1 MNLPLMTHRPRLGQS
16 MVRANMVG
24 AGAAL
29 SIAGFLLI
37 VFQFIALHAALVRDV
52 HVQARIIGAN
62 SVAALL
68 FNDRRAADETLGAL
82 GSSPSLRAAGV
93 FTALRKPLAL
103 YQHGDAAS
111 VQAPDAAML
120 READVST
127 LTTLEVVEPVE
138 SERRVIGYVV
148 IRSSLSELYM
158 QLLGYAVLTVSVGIG
173 AMGVAYLVIARMR
186 RAVLQAEAH
195 LDYLAHIDSVTE
207 LPNRHAFN
215 ERLQTSLK
223 RAGQT
228 GAVGLLLLDLDNFKV
243 VNDTLGHNNG
253 DRLLRQVAR
262 RLNDVIEQANLRAVL
277 CRIGGDEFAVIA
289 ELSGRAVI
297 ADAEAATLADG
308 LAKRILAALA
318 APFALDLHQI
328 YVTASV
334 GVSLY
339 PHDARDVQVLTR
351 NADTAMYYAKNR
363 GKNAAASFTSEMDQ
377 QARRRLRVEAD
388 LRRALDRDE
397 LLLTFQPQV
406 LLQALE
412 VEKKAAD
419 GEPLPLPAMHVH
431 GVEALVRWRHPEI
444 GVIGPGEFI
453 AVAEETGLIVP
464 LGLWVLRTACQQ
476 AARWMREDDLTLRV
490 SVNLSGRQARDPGL
504 VKSVLDV
511 LHETGLPP
519 HLLELEI
526 TESVLM
532 EDIEANIA
540 LLESLHA
547 AGISLSIDDF
557 GTGYSSLAYLQRF
570 PIQKLKIDRSFVQRM
585 PGDGEAIAGAVIAM
599 AHNLNMEV
607 VAEGVEDPEQL
618 ALLRKA
624 GCDLGQGYLF
634 SRPLQAEPL
643 IAWLKRLE
651 RGGDAVSNGEPDDE
665 AASSDSL
672 PSSLA
677 G

>member
-1 MNLPLMTHRPRLGQS
+1 MNLALMTQRPRLGHTV
-16 MVRANMVG
+16 VRANMAG

-29 SIAGFLLI
+29 TIAGVLLI
-37 VFQFIALHAALVRDV
+37 VFQFIALRAALVRDV

-68 FNDRRAADETLGAL
+68 FNDRHAAEETLGAL
-82 GSSPSLRAAGV
+82 GASPPLRAAGI

-103 YQHGDAAS
+103 YQHGEAAP
-111 VQAPDAAML
+111 VRAPDAAML
-120 READVST
+120 REENVST

-148 IRSSLSELYM
+148 IRSSLADLYM
-158 QLLGYAVLTVSVGIG
+158 QLLGFAVLTVSVGIG
-173 AMGVAYLVIARMR
+173 AMGVAYLVCARMR
-186 RAVLQAEAH
+186 HAVLQAEAH

-215 ERLQTSLK
+215 ERLQVSLK
-223 RAGQT
+223 RAGQA

-262 RLNDVIEQANLRAVL
+262 RLNEVIEQANLRAVL
-277 CRIGGDEFAVIA
+277 CRIGGDEFAIIA
-289 ELSGRAVI
+289 ELSGRASI
-297 ADAEAATLADG
+297 TPSDAAELADG

-328 YVTASV
+328 YATASV

-339 PHDARDVQVLTR
+339 PHDARDVQALTR

-388 LRRALDRDE
+388 LRRALDREE
-397 LLLTFQPQV
+397 LLLAYQPQV
-406 LLQALE
+406 HLQGLDT
-412 VEKKAAD
+412 D
-419 GEPLPLPAMHVH
+419 GAVVPTSHVH

-464 LGLWVLRTACQQ
+464 LGLWVLRTACKQ
-476 AARWMREDDLTLRV
+476 AARWMREDGVALRV
-490 SVNLSGRQARDPGL
+490 SVNLSGRQARDPAL
-504 VKSVLDV
+504 VQNVLNV
-511 LHETGLPP
+511 LAETGLPP
-519 HLLELEI
+519 HMLELEI

-540 LLESLHA
+540 LLEALHL

-599 AHNLNMEV
+599 AHSLKMEV
-607 VAEGVEDPEQL
+607 VAEGVEDAEQL

-634 SRPLQAEPL
+634 SRPLQAQPL
-643 IAWLKRLE
+643 MAWLQRLDGSEAGTPSDAPE
-651 RGGDAVSNGEPDDE
+651 REAEPVG
-665 AASSDSL
+665 SL

>member
-1 MNLPLMTHRPRLGQS
+1 MSQPLTTPRPRLGHS
-16 MVRANMVG
+16 VVRANMAG

-29 SIAGFLLI
+29 AIAGFLLI

-68 FNDRRAADETLGAL
+68 FNDRRAAEDTLGAL
-82 GSSPSLRAAGV
+82 DVSPSLRAAGV
-93 FTALRKPLAL
+93 FSALRKPLAL
-103 YQHGDAAS
+103 YQHGDAAP
-111 VQAPDAAML
+111 VRAPDAAML
-120 READVST
+120 RESNVST

-148 IRSSLSELYM
+148 IRSSLTELYM

-173 AMGVAYLVIARMR
+173 AMGLAYLVIARMR

-215 ERLQTSLK
+215 ERLQASLK
-223 RAGQT
+223 RAGQVGQVGHV

-277 CRIGGDEFAVIA
+277 CRIGGDEFAIIA
-289 ELSGRAVI
+289 ELSGRASI
-297 ADAEAATLADG
+297 ADAEAAALADG
-308 LAKRILAALA
+308 LAKRILASLA

-351 NADTAMYYAKNR
+351 NADTAMYHAKNH

-377 QARRRLRVEAD
+377 QARRRLRVESD

-397 LLLTFQPQV
+397 LLLAYQPQV
-406 LLQALE
+406 RLRNVDARDATITASN
-412 VEKKAAD
+412 VY
-419 GEPLPLPAMHVH
+419 GM
-431 GVEALVRWRHPEI
+431 EALVRWRHPEI
-444 GVIGPGEFI
+444 GLIGPGEFI

-476 AARWMREDDLTLRV
+476 AVRWMREDGVTLRIA
-490 SVNLSGRQARDPGL
+490 VNLSPRQTRDPAL
-504 VKSVLDV
+504 VDNVMDV
-511 LHETGLPP
+511 LRETGMPP

-570 PIQKLKIDRSFVQRM
+570 PIQKLKIDRSFIQRM
-585 PGDGEAIAGAVIAM
+585 PGDGEAIASAVIAM
-599 AHNLNMEV
+599 AHSLRMQV

-618 ALLRKA
+618 TLLRDA

-643 IAWLKRLE
+643 MAWLKRLGSDTE
-651 RGGDAVSNGEPDDE
+651 GELVDALAEEVVPTE
-665 AASSDSL
+665 SL
-672 PSSLA
+672 PSSTR
-677 G
+677 

>member
-1 MNLPLMTHRPRLGQS
+1 MNLALMTQRPRLGHTV
-16 MVRANMVG
+16 VRANMVG

-29 SIAGFLLI
+29 TIAGFLLI

-68 FNDRRAADETLGAL
+68 FNDRHAAEETLGAL
-82 GSSPSLRAAGV
+82 GASPPLRAAGV

-103 YQHGDAAS
+103 YQHGEAAP
-111 VQAPDAAML
+111 VRAPDAAML
-120 READVST
+120 REEDVST

-148 IRSSLSELYM
+148 IRSSLFDLYM

-173 AMGVAYLVIARMR
+173 AMGVAYLVCARMR

-215 ERLQTSLK
+215 ERLQVSLK
-223 RAGQT
+223 RAGQA

-262 RLNDVIEQANLRAVL
+262 RLNEVIEQANLRAVL
-277 CRIGGDEFAVIA
+277 CRIGGDEFAIIA
-289 ELSGRAVI
+289 ELSGRASI
-297 ADAEAATLADG
+297 TPSDAAELADG

-339 PHDARDVQVLTR
+339 PHDARDVQALTR

-388 LRRALDRDE
+388 LRRALDREE
-397 LLLTFQPQV
+397 LLLAYQPQV
-406 LLQALE
+406 RLQGLDTDSAT
-412 VEKKAAD
+412 
-419 GEPLPLPAMHVH
+419 LPTAHVH

-464 LGLWVLRTACQQ
+464 LGQWVLRTACQQ
-476 AARWMREDDLTLRV
+476 AARWMREDGVTLRV
-490 SVNLSGRQARDPGL
+490 SVNLSARQARDPAL
-504 VKSVLDV
+504 VQNVLSVLA
-511 LHETGLPP
+511 ETGLPP
-519 HLLELEI
+519 HMLELEI

-540 LLESLHA
+540 LLEALHV

-599 AHNLNMEV
+599 AHSLKMEV

-634 SRPLQAEPL
+634 SRPLQAENL
-643 IAWLKRLE
+643 RAWLKRQDGVE
-651 RGGDAVSNGEPDDE
+651 NAVSNTASDDG
-665 AASSDSL
+665 AAPTAAL
-672 PSSLA
+672 PTSFV

>member
-1 MNLPLMTHRPRLGQS
+1 
-16 MVRANMVG
+16 
-24 AGAAL
+24 
-29 SIAGFLLI
+29 
-37 VFQFIALHAALVRDV
+37 
-52 HVQARIIGAN
+52 
-62 SVAALL
+62 
-68 FNDRRAADETLGAL
+68 
-82 GSSPSLRAAGV
+82 
-93 FTALRKPLAL
+93 
-103 YQHGDAAS
+103 
-111 VQAPDAAML
+111 
-120 READVST
+120 VST
-127 LTTLEVVEPVE
+127 LTTLQVVEPVE

-148 IRSSLSELYM
+148 IRSSLAELYM

-173 AMGVAYLVIARMR
+173 AMGLAYLVIARMR

-215 ERLQTSLK
+215 ERLHVSLK
-223 RAGQT
+223 RAGQV

-289 ELSGRAVI
+289 ELSGRAQI
-297 ADAEAATLADG
+297 TQADAAALADG
-308 LAKRILAALA
+308 LAKRVLAALA

-351 NADTAMYYAKNR
+351 NADTAMYHAKNH

-397 LLLTFQPQV
+397 LLLAYQPQ
-406 LLQALE
+406 LRLRTDGAHD
-412 VEKKAAD
+412 AAIT
-419 GEPLPLPAMHVH
+419 ASNVH

-464 LGLWVLRTACQQ
+464 LGMWVLRTACAQV
-476 AARWMREDDLTLRV
+476 ARWMREDGVTLRV
-490 SVNLSGRQARDPGL
+490 SVNLSARQTRDPGL
-504 VKSVLDV
+504 VQSVMDV
-511 LHETGLPP
+511 LRDTGLPP

-532 EDIEANIA
+532 EDIETNIT

-570 PIQKLKIDRSFVQRM
+570 PIQKLKIDRSFIQRM
-585 PGDGEAIAGAVIAM
+585 PGDGEAIASAVIAM
-599 AHNLNMEV
+599 AHSLNMQV

-618 ALLRKA
+618 ALLRRA

-634 SRPLQAEPL
+634 SRPL
-643 IAWLKRLE
+643 
-651 RGGDAVSNGEPDDE
+651 E
-665 AASSDSL
+665 AASLMAWVRRLGNEAQDGTRAEPEDGGVPLGPL

>member
-1 MNLPLMTHRPRLGQS
+1 MNLALMTQRPRLGHTV
-16 MVRANMVG
+16 VRANMAG

-29 SIAGFLLI
+29 TIAGFLLI

-68 FNDRRAADETLGAL
+68 FNDRRAAEETLGAL
-82 GSSPSLRAAGV
+82 GASPTLRAAGI

-103 YQHGDAAS
+103 YQHGEAAP
-111 VQAPDAAML
+111 VRAPDAAML
-120 READVST
+120 REEDIST
-127 LTTLEVVEPVE
+127 LTTLEVVESVE

-148 IRSSLSELYM
+148 IRSSLVDLYM

-215 ERLQTSLK
+215 ERLQVSLK
-223 RAGQT
+223 RAGQS

-262 RLNDVIEQANLRAVL
+262 RLNEVIEQANLRAVL
-277 CRIGGDEFAVIA
+277 CRIGGDEFAIIA
-289 ELSGRAVI
+289 ELSGRASI
-297 ADAEAATLADG
+297 TPSDAAELADG

-339 PHDARDVQVLTR
+339 PHDARDVQALTR

-388 LRRALDRDE
+388 LRRALDREE
-397 LLLTFQPQV
+397 LLLAYQPQV
-406 LLQALE
+406 RLQGLDTDG
-412 VEKKAAD
+412 AAV
-419 GEPLPLPAMHVH
+419 PTSHVH

-444 GVIGPGEFI
+444 GLIGPGEFI

-464 LGLWVLRTACQQ
+464 LGLWVLRTACEQ
-476 AARWMREDDLTLRV
+476 AVRWMREDGATLRV
-490 SVNLSGRQARDPGL
+490 SVNLSARQARDPAL
-504 VKSVLDV
+504 VQNVLNV
-511 LHETGLPP
+511 LAETGLPP
-519 HLLELEI
+519 HMLELEI

-540 LLESLHA
+540 LLEALHM

-599 AHNLNMEV
+599 AHSLKMEV

-618 ALLRKA
+618 ALLRRA

-634 SRPLQAEPL
+634 SRPLEAAPL
-643 IAWLKRLE
+643 TQWLRRLD
-651 RGGDAVSNGEPDDE
+651 GIDE
-665 AASSDSL
+665 AASDIAPEGDAVPSDQQ
-672 PSSLA
+672 PSSFV

>member
-1 MNLPLMTHRPRLGQS
+1 MNLPLMTTRPRLGHTV
-16 MVRANMVG
+16 VRANMAG

-29 SIAGFLLI
+29 TIAGVLLI
-37 VFQFIALHAALVRDV
+37 LFQFIALHASLVRDV

-68 FNDRRAADETLGAL
+68 FNDRHAAEETLAAL
-82 GSSPSLRAAGV
+82 EASPSLRAAGV

-103 YQHGDAAS
+103 YQHGNAAP
-111 VQAPDAAML
+111 VDAPDAAML
-120 READVST
+120 READIST
-127 LTTLEVVEPVE
+127 LTTLDVVEPVE

-148 IRSSLSELYM
+148 IRSSLTELYM
-158 QLLGYAVLTVSVGIG
+158 QLFGYAVLTVSVGIG
-173 AMGVAYLVIARMR
+173 AMGLAYLVIARMR

-215 ERLQTSLK
+215 ERLQVSLK
-223 RAGQT
+223 RAGQS

-277 CRIGGDEFAVIA
+277 CRIGGDEFALIA

-297 ADAEAATLADG
+297 AETEAAALADG

-339 PHDARDVQVLTR
+339 PHDARDVQALTR
-351 NADTAMYYAKNR
+351 NADTAMYYAKNN

-397 LLLTFQPQV
+397 LLLNYQPQV
-406 LLQALE
+406 RLQALE
-412 VEKKAAD
+412 AD
-419 GEPLPLPAMHVH
+419 GATLNPSHVH

-453 AVAEETGLIVP
+453 GVAEETGLIVP

-476 AARWMREDDLTLRV
+476 AVRWMREDHVTLRV
-490 SVNLSGRQARDPGL
+490 SVNLSARQARDPAL
-504 VKSVLDV
+504 VQNVLDV
-511 LHETGLPP
+511 LRATGLPA
-519 HLLELEI
+519 HQLELEI

-599 AHNLNMEV
+599 AHSLNMQV
-607 VAEGVEDPEQL
+607 VAEGVEDREQL
-618 ALLRKA
+618 ALLRRA

-643 IAWLKRLE
+643 MAWLRGLE
-651 RGGDAVSNGEPDDE
+651 GGDE
-665 AASSDSL
+665 AAPAGAPGDEAA
-672 PSSLA
+672 PSLA

>member
-1 MNLPLMTHRPRLGQS
+1 MNLALMTQRPRLGHTV
-16 MVRANMVG
+16 VRANMAG

-29 SIAGFLLI
+29 TIAGFLLI

-52 HVQARIIGAN
+52 HVQGRIIGAN

-68 FNDRRAADETLGAL
+68 FNDRRAAEETLGAL
-82 GSSPSLRAAGV
+82 SASPSLRAAGI

-103 YQHGDAAS
+103 YQHGDAAP
-111 VQAPDAAML
+111 VRAPDAAML
-120 READVST
+120 REEDIST

-148 IRSSLSELYM
+148 IRSSLIELYM

-215 ERLQTSLK
+215 ERLQVSLK
-223 RAGQT
+223 RAGQS

-262 RLNDVIEQANLRAVL
+262 RLNEIIEQANLRAVL
-277 CRIGGDEFAVIA
+277 CRIGGDEFAIIA
-289 ELSGRAVI
+289 ELSGRASI
-297 ADAEAATLADG
+297 TPTDAAELADG

-339 PHDARDVQVLTR
+339 PHDARDVQALTR

-397 LLLTFQPQV
+397 LLLAYQPQV
-406 LLQALE
+406 RLQGLNT
-412 VEKKAAD
+412 D
-419 GEPLPLPAMHVH
+419 GTAVPSSHVY

-444 GVIGPGEFI
+444 GLIGPGEFI

-476 AARWMREDDLTLRV
+476 AARWMREDGVTLRV
-490 SVNLSGRQARDPGL
+490 SVNLSARQARDPAL
-504 VKSVLDV
+504 VQNVLNV
-511 LHETGLPP
+511 LAETGLPP
-519 HLLELEI
+519 HMLELEI

-540 LLESLHA
+540 LLEALHM

-599 AHNLNMEV
+599 AHSLKMEV

-634 SRPLQAEPL
+634 SRPQQAEPL
-643 IAWLKRLE
+643 MAWLRRLDGVE
-651 RGGDAVSNGEPDDE
+651 DTVLNDE
-665 AASSDSL
+665 TAPSGTQ
-672 PSSLA
+672 PSSFVE
-677 G
+677 

>member
-1 MNLPLMTHRPRLGQS
+1 MNLPLSHRPRLGHTV
-16 MVRANMVG
+16 VRANMAG

-29 SIAGFLLI
+29 TIAGILLI
-37 VFQFIALHAALVRDV
+37 LFQFIALHASLVRDV

-68 FNDRRAADETLGAL
+68 FNDRHAAEETLAAL
-82 GSSPSLRAAGV
+82 EASPSLRAAGI
-93 FTALRKPLAL
+93 FSALRKPLAL
-103 YQHGDAAS
+103 YQHGDADP

-120 READVST
+120 RDAHEST
-127 LTTLEVVEPVE
+127 LTTLDVVEPVE

-148 IRSSLSELYM
+148 IRSSLRELYM

-173 AMGVAYLVIARMR
+173 AMGLAYLVIARMR

-215 ERLQTSLK
+215 ERLQVSLR
-223 RAGQT
+223 RAGQA

-289 ELSGRAVI
+289 ELSGRAQI
-297 ADAEAATLADG
+297 AQSEASTIADG

-339 PHDARDVQVLTR
+339 PHDARDVQTLTR
-351 NADTAMYYAKNR
+351 NADTAMYYAKNH
-363 GKNAAASFTSEMDQ
+363 GKNAASSFTSEMDQ

-388 LRRALDRDE
+388 LRRALDREE
-397 LLLTFQPQV
+397 LLLTYQPQV
-406 LLQALE
+406 RLQALAE
-412 VEKKAAD
+412 GSTSLGAS
-419 GEPLPLPAMHVH
+419 HVH
-431 GVEALVRWRHPEI
+431 GVEALVRWRHPEVGI
-444 GVIGPGEFI
+444 IGPGEFI

-464 LGLWVLRTACQQ
+464 LGLWVLRTACLQ
-476 AARWMREDDLTLRV
+476 AARWMREEEATLRV
-490 SVNLSGRQARDPGL
+490 SVNLSARQARDPAL
-504 VKSVLDV
+504 VKNVLDI
-511 LHETGLPP
+511 LQETGLPP

-540 LLESLHA
+540 LLEALHA

-585 PGDGEAIAGAVIAM
+585 PGDGEAIASAVIAM
-599 AHNLNMEV
+599 AHSLNMEV

-618 ALLRKA
+618 MLLRGA

-634 SRPLQAEPL
+634 SRPLQADPL
-643 IAWLKRLE
+643 MAWIKRLDS
-651 RGGDAVSNGEPDDE
+651 GADAPTELLDDE
-665 AASSDSL
+665 IVPANAL

>member
-1 MNLPLMTHRPRLGQS
+1 MSLYVTTPRPRLGHS
-16 MVRANMVG
+16 VVRANMAG

-29 SIAGFLLI
+29 TIAGFLLI

-52 HVQARIIGAN
+52 HVQARIVGAN

-68 FNDRRAADETLGAL
+68 FNDRRAAEETLGAL
-82 GSSPSLRAAGV
+82 EASPSLRAAGI
-93 FTALRKPLAL
+93 FSALRKPLAL
-103 YQHGDAAS
+103 YQHGDAAP
-111 VQAPDAAML
+111 VRAPDAAML
-120 READVST
+120 RESAVST

-148 IRSSLSELYM
+148 VRSSLSELYM

-173 AMGVAYLVIARMR
+173 AMGLAYLVIARMR

-215 ERLQTSLK
+215 ERLQVSLK

-289 ELSGRAVI
+289 ELSGRAQI
-297 ADAEAATLADG
+297 AETEAATLADG
-308 LAKRILAALA
+308 LAKRILAALG
-318 APFALDLHQI
+318 APFSLDLHQI

-351 NADTAMYYAKNR
+351 NADTAMYHAKNH

-388 LRRALDRDE
+388 LRRALDREE
-397 LLLTFQPQV
+397 LLLAYQPQV
-406 LLQALE
+406 RLSTDDAHDA
-412 VEKKAAD
+412 VISRAN
-419 GEPLPLPAMHVH
+419 VY

-444 GVIGPGEFI
+444 GLIGPGEFI

-476 AARWMREDDLTLRV
+476 AVRWMREDGVTLRV
-490 SVNLSGRQARDPGL
+490 AVNLSARQTRDPAL
-504 VKSVLDV
+504 VENVMDV
-511 LHETGLPP
+511 LRETGMPP
-519 HLLELEI
+519 HQLELEI

-599 AHNLNMEV
+599 AHSLRMQV

-618 ALLRKA
+618 ALLRDA

-634 SRPLQAEPL
+634 SRPQQADAL
-643 IAWLKRLE
+643 MAWLNRL
-651 RGGDAVSNGEPDDE
+651 DN
-665 AASSDSL
+665 AADSGTAAYAEEEVVPSASL

>member
-1 MNLPLMTHRPRLGQS
+1 MTPPPLTHRPRLGQS
-16 MVRANMVG
+16 VVRANMAG

-29 SIAGFLLI
+29 TIAGFLLI

-68 FNDRRAADETLGAL
+68 FNDRRAAEETLAAL
-82 GSSPSLRAAGV
+82 EASPSLRAAGV

-103 YQHGDAAS
+103 YQHGDTAP
-111 VQAPDAAML
+111 VQAPDASML
-120 READVST
+120 REEHIST
-127 LTTLEVVEPVE
+127 LTTLEAVEPVE

-148 IRSSLSELYM
+148 VRSSLRELYM

-173 AMGVAYLVIARMR
+173 AMGLAYLVIARMR

-215 ERLQTSLK
+215 ERLQMSLK
-223 RAGQT
+223 RAGHA

-277 CRIGGDEFAVIA
+277 CRIGGDEFAVIT
-289 ELSGRAVI
+289 ELSGRAQI
-297 ADAEAATLADG
+297 AEDEAAGLADG

-339 PHDARDVQVLTR
+339 PHDARDVQALTR
-351 NADTAMYYAKNR
+351 NADTAMYHAKNN
-363 GKNAAASFTSEMDQ
+363 GKNASASFTSEMDQ

-397 LLLTFQPQV
+397 LLLTYQPQV
-406 LLQALE
+406 RLQALE
-412 VEKKAAD
+412 AD
-419 GEPLPLPAMHVH
+419 GATLLASHVH

-444 GVIGPGEFI
+444 GLIGPGEFI

-476 AARWMREDDLTLRV
+476 AARWMREADIPLRV

-504 VKSVLDV
+504 VRSVLDV
-511 LHETGLPP
+511 LDETGLPP

-532 EDIEANIA
+532 EDLEANIA

-585 PGDGEAIAGAVIAM
+585 PGDGEAIAGAIIAM
-599 AHNLNMEV
+599 AHSLNMEV

-618 ALLRKA
+618 ALLSKA

-634 SRPLQAEPL
+634 ARPLQAEPL
-643 IAWLKRLE
+643 MAWVRRL
-651 RGGDAVSNGEPDDE
+651 GVVDSDAAADAGDN
-665 AASSDSL
+665 AA
-672 PSSLA
+672 SLA

>member
-1 MNLPLMTHRPRLGQS
+1 MNSTFKPWRPRLGQS
-16 MVRANMVG
+16 VVRANMAG

-29 SIAGFLLI
+29 TIAGVLLI
-37 VFQFIALHAALVRDV
+37 AFQFVALHAALVRDV

-68 FNDRRAADETLGAL
+68 FNDRKAAEDTLDAL
-82 GSSPSLRAAGV
+82 QAAPALRAAGV
-93 FTALRKPLAL
+93 FTALRKPLAQ
-103 YQHGDAAS
+103 YQRGDAAP

-120 READVST
+120 RDQDVST
-127 LTTLEVVEPVE
+127 ATTLEVAEPIV

-148 IRSSLSELYM
+148 IRSSLTELYM

-173 AMGVAYLVIARMR
+173 AMGVAYLVIRRMR
-186 RAVLQAEAH
+186 HAVLQAEAH
-195 LDYLAHIDSVTE
+195 LDYLAHTDSVTE

-215 ERLQTSLK
+215 ERLQDALK

-228 GAVGLLLLDLDNFKV
+228 GVVGLLLLDLDNFKV

-262 RLNDVIEQANLRAVL
+262 RLNEVIEQANTRAVL

-289 ELSGRAVI
+289 ELSRRAAI
-297 ADAEAATLADG
+297 ATPEAVELADM
-308 LAKRILAALA
+308 LANRILAALT

-339 PHDARDVQVLTR
+339 PSDAADVQSLTR

-363 GKNAAASFTSEMDQ
+363 GKNAAACFTAEMDQ
-377 QARRRLRVEAD
+377 QARRRLRVESD

-397 LLLTFQPQV
+397 LLLAYQPQIR
-406 LLQALE
+406 LTALDR
-412 VEKKAAD
+412 D
-419 GEPLPLPAMHVH
+419 GANILPAHVH

-444 GVIGPGEFI
+444 GLIGPGEFI

-464 LGLWVLRTACQQ
+464 LGLWVLRTACRQ
-476 AARWMREDDLTLRV
+476 AAQWMREGRAALRV
-490 SVNLSGRQARDPGL
+490 AVNLSPRQTRDPAL
-504 VKSVLDV
+504 VKNVLGV
-511 LHETGLPP
+511 LEETGLPP

-532 EDIEANIA
+532 EDIDANIR
-540 LLESLHA
+540 LLEALHA
-547 AGISLSIDDF
+547 AGINLSIDDF

-570 PIQKLKIDRSFVQRM
+570 PIHKLKIDRSYVQRM

-599 AHNLNMEV
+599 AHSLRMQV
-607 VAEGVEDPEQL
+607 VAEGVEDAEQL
-618 ALLRKA
+618 ELLRAA

-634 SRPLQAEPL
+634 SRPLQADQL
-643 IAWLKRLE
+643 ASWLRRQE
-651 RGGDAVSNGEPDDE
+651 SSGADAASTGE
-665 AASSDSL
+665 AASV
-672 PSSLA
+672 
-677 G
+677 

>member
-1 MNLPLMTHRPRLGQS
+1 MNLTLMTQRPRLGHTV
-16 MVRANMVG
+16 VRANMAG

-29 SIAGFLLI
+29 TIAGFLLI

-52 HVQARIIGAN
+52 HVQGRIIGAN

-68 FNDRRAADETLGAL
+68 FNDRRAAEETLGAL
-82 GSSPSLRAAGV
+82 SAAPSLRAAGI

-103 YQHGDAAS
+103 YQHGDAAP
-111 VQAPDAAML
+111 VRAPDAAML
-120 READVST
+120 REEDIST
-127 LTTLEVVEPVE
+127 LTTLDVVEPVE

-148 IRSSLSELYM
+148 IRSSLIELYM

-215 ERLQTSLK
+215 ERLQVSLK
-223 RAGQT
+223 RAGQS

-262 RLNDVIEQANLRAVL
+262 RLNEIIEQANLRAVL
-277 CRIGGDEFAVIA
+277 CRIGGDEFAIIA
-289 ELSGRAVI
+289 ELSGRASI
-297 ADAEAATLADG
+297 TPTDAAELADG

-339 PHDARDVQVLTR
+339 PHDARDVQALTR

-388 LRRALDRDE
+388 LRRALDREE
-397 LLLTFQPQV
+397 LLLAYQPQV
-406 LLQALE
+406 RLQGLDT
-412 VEKKAAD
+412 D
-419 GEPLPLPAMHVH
+419 GATVPSSHVY

-444 GVIGPGEFI
+444 GLIGPGEFI

-476 AARWMREDDLTLRV
+476 AARWMREDGVTLRV
-490 SVNLSGRQARDPGL
+490 SVNLSARQARDPAL
-504 VKSVLDV
+504 VQNVLNV
-511 LHETGLPP
+511 LAETGLPP
-519 HLLELEI
+519 HMLELEI

-540 LLESLHA
+540 LLEALHM

-599 AHNLNMEV
+599 AHSLKMEV

-618 ALLRKA
+618 ALLRRA

-634 SRPLQAEPL
+634 SRPQQAEPL
-643 IAWLKRLE
+643 MAWLRRLDGVE
-651 RGGDAVSNGEPDDE
+651 DTVSNDE
-665 AASSDSL
+665 TAPSGTQ
-672 PSSLA
+672 PSSFVE
-677 G
+677 

>member
-1 MNLPLMTHRPRLGQS
+1 MNSTFKPWRPRLGQS
-16 MVRANMVG
+16 VVRANMAG

-29 SIAGFLLI
+29 TIAGVLLI
-37 VFQFIALHAALVRDV
+37 AFQFVALHAALVRDV

-68 FNDRRAADETLGAL
+68 FNDRKAAEDTLDAL
-82 GSSPSLRAAGV
+82 QAAPALRAAGV
-93 FTALRKPLAL
+93 FTALRKPLAQ
-103 YQHGDAAS
+103 YQRGDAAP

-120 READVST
+120 RDQDVST
-127 LTTLEVVEPVE
+127 ATTLEVAEPIV

-148 IRSSLSELYM
+148 IRSSLTELYM

-173 AMGVAYLVIARMR
+173 AMGVAYLVIRRMR
-186 RAVLQAEAH
+186 HAVLQAEAH
-195 LDYLAHIDSVTE
+195 LDYLAHTDSVTE

-215 ERLQTSLK
+215 ERLQDALK

-228 GAVGLLLLDLDNFKV
+228 GVVGLLLLDLDNFKV

-262 RLNDVIEQANLRAVL
+262 RLNEVTEQANTRAVL

-289 ELSGRAVI
+289 ELSRRAAI
-297 ADAEAATLADG
+297 ATPEAVELADM
-308 LAKRILAALA
+308 LANRILAALT

-339 PHDARDVQVLTR
+339 PSDAADVQSLTR

-363 GKNAAASFTSEMDQ
+363 GKNAAACFTAEMDQ
-377 QARRRLRVEAD
+377 QARRRLRVESD

-397 LLLTFQPQV
+397 LLLAYQPQIR
-406 LLQALE
+406 LTALDR
-412 VEKKAAD
+412 D
-419 GEPLPLPAMHVH
+419 GANILPAHVH

-444 GVIGPGEFI
+444 GLIGPGEFI

-464 LGLWVLRTACQQ
+464 LGLWVLRTACRQ
-476 AARWMREDDLTLRV
+476 AAQWMREGRAALRV
-490 SVNLSGRQARDPGL
+490 AVNLSPRQTRDPAL
-504 VKSVLDV
+504 VKNVLGV
-511 LHETGLPP
+511 LEETGLPP

-532 EDIEANIA
+532 EDIDANIR
-540 LLESLHA
+540 LLEALHA
-547 AGISLSIDDF
+547 AGINLSIDDF

-570 PIQKLKIDRSFVQRM
+570 PIHKLKIDRSFVQRM

-599 AHNLNMEV
+599 AHSLRMQV
-607 VAEGVEDPEQL
+607 VAEGVEDAEQL
-618 ALLRKA
+618 ELLRAA

-634 SRPLQAEPL
+634 SRPLQADQL
-643 IAWLKRLE
+643 ASWLRRQE
-651 RGGDAVSNGEPDDE
+651 SSGADAASTGE
-665 AASSDSL
+665 AASV
-672 PSSLA
+672 
-677 G
+677 

>member
-1 MNLPLMTHRPRLGQS
+1 MTPPLMHRPQLGHS
-16 MVRANMVG
+16 VVRANMAG

-29 SIAGFLLI
+29 TIAGFLLI

-68 FNDRRAADETLGAL
+68 FNDRRAAEETLAAL
-82 GSSPSLRAAGV
+82 EASPSLRAAGV
-93 FTALRKPLAL
+93 FTGLHKPLAL
-103 YQHGDAAS
+103 YQHGHTAP
-111 VQAPDAAML
+111 VEAPDALML
-120 READVST
+120 REEHIST

-138 SERRVIGYVV
+138 SEHRVIGYVV
-148 IRSSLSELYM
+148 VRSSLRELYM
-158 QLLGYAVLTVSVGIG
+158 QLLGYAVLTVLVGIG
-173 AMGVAYLVIARMR
+173 AMGLAYLVIARMR

-215 ERLQTSLK
+215 ERLHMSLK
-223 RAGQT
+223 RAGQA

-262 RLNDVIEQANLRAVL
+262 RLNDVIDQANLRAVL
-277 CRIGGDEFAVIA
+277 CRIGGDEFAIIT
-289 ELSGRAVI
+289 ELSGRAQI
-297 ADAEAATLADG
+297 AEDEAAGLADG
-308 LAKRILAALA
+308 LAKRVLGALA

-339 PHDARDVQVLTR
+339 PHDARDVQALTR
-351 NADTAMYYAKNR
+351 NADTAMYHAKNN
-363 GKNAAASFTSEMDQ
+363 GKNACASFTSEMDQ

-397 LLLTFQPQV
+397 LLLTYQPQV
-406 LLQALE
+406 RLQALE
-412 VEKKAAD
+412 GDGAA
-419 GEPLPLPAMHVH
+419 LSASHLH

-444 GVIGPGEFI
+444 GLIGPGEFI

-464 LGLWVLRTACQQ
+464 LGLWVLRTACHQ
-476 AARWMREDDLTLRV
+476 AARWMREGQTPLRV

-504 VKSVLDV
+504 VRSVLDV
-511 LHETGLPP
+511 LDETGLPP

-532 EDIEANIA
+532 EDLEANIA

-599 AHNLNMEV
+599 AHSLNMEV

-634 SRPLQAEPL
+634 ARPLQAEPL
-643 IAWLKRLE
+643 MAWVRRLGE
-651 RGGDAVSNGEPDDE
+651 SDTATDAGDN
-665 AASSDSL
+665 AA
-672 PSSLA
+672 SLA

>member
-1 MNLPLMTHRPRLGQS
+1 MNLALMTQRPRLGHTV
-16 MVRANMVG
+16 VRANMAG

-29 SIAGFLLI
+29 TIAGFLLI

-68 FNDRRAADETLGAL
+68 FNDRRAAEETLGAL
-82 GSSPSLRAAGV
+82 GASPTLRAAGI

-103 YQHGDAAS
+103 YQHGEAAP
-111 VQAPDAAML
+111 VRAPDAAML
-120 READVST
+120 REEDIST
-127 LTTLEVVEPVE
+127 LTTLEVVESVE

-148 IRSSLSELYM
+148 IRSSLVDLYM

-215 ERLQTSLK
+215 ERLQVSLK
-223 RAGQT
+223 RAGQS

-262 RLNDVIEQANLRAVL
+262 RLNEVIEQANLRAVL
-277 CRIGGDEFAVIA
+277 CRIGGDEFAIIA
-289 ELSGRAVI
+289 ELSGRASI
-297 ADAEAATLADG
+297 TPSDAAELADG

-339 PHDARDVQVLTR
+339 PHDARDVQALTR

-388 LRRALDRDE
+388 LRRALDREE
-397 LLLTFQPQV
+397 LLLAYQPQV
-406 LLQALE
+406 RLQGLDTDG
-412 VEKKAAD
+412 AAV
-419 GEPLPLPAMHVH
+419 PTSHVH

-444 GVIGPGEFI
+444 GLIGPGEFI

-464 LGLWVLRTACQQ
+464 LGLWVLRTACEQ
-476 AARWMREDDLTLRV
+476 AVRWMREDGATLRV
-490 SVNLSGRQARDPGL
+490 SVNLSARQARDPAL
-504 VKSVLDV
+504 VQNVLNV
-511 LHETGLPP
+511 LAETGLPP
-519 HLLELEI
+519 HMLELEI

-540 LLESLHA
+540 LLEALHM

-599 AHNLNMEV
+599 AHSLKMEV

-618 ALLRKA
+618 ALLRRA

-634 SRPLQAEPL
+634 SRPLEAALLTQ
-643 IAWLKRLE
+643 WLRRLD
-651 RGGDAVSNGEPDDE
+651 GIDE
-665 AASSDSL
+665 AAPGFAPEDDTVPSGQQ
-672 PSSLA
+672 PSSFV

>member
-1 MNLPLMTHRPRLGQS
+1 MNLALMTQRPRLGHTV
-16 MVRANMVG
+16 VRANMAG

-29 SIAGFLLI
+29 TIAGVLLI
-37 VFQFIALHAALVRDV
+37 VFQFIALRAALVRDV

-68 FNDRRAADETLGAL
+68 FNDRHAAEETLGAL
-82 GSSPSLRAAGV
+82 GASPPLRAAGI

-103 YQHGDAAS
+103 YQHGEAAP
-111 VQAPDAAML
+111 VRAPDAAML
-120 READVST
+120 REENVST

-148 IRSSLSELYM
+148 IRSSLADLYM
-158 QLLGYAVLTVSVGIG
+158 QLLGFAVLTVSVGIG
-173 AMGVAYLVIARMR
+173 AMGVAYLVCARMR
-186 RAVLQAEAH
+186 HAVLQAEAH

-215 ERLQTSLK
+215 ERLQVSLK
-223 RAGQT
+223 RAGQA

-262 RLNDVIEQANLRAVL
+262 RLNEVIEQANLRAVL
-277 CRIGGDEFAVIA
+277 CRIGGDEFAIIA
-289 ELSGRAVI
+289 ELSGRASI
-297 ADAEAATLADG
+297 TPSDAAELADG

-328 YVTASV
+328 YATASV

-339 PHDARDVQVLTR
+339 PHDARDVQALTR

-388 LRRALDRDE
+388 LRRALDREE
-397 LLLTFQPQV
+397 LLLAYQPQV
-406 LLQALE
+406 HLQGLDT
-412 VEKKAAD
+412 D
-419 GEPLPLPAMHVH
+419 GAVVPTSHVH

-464 LGLWVLRTACQQ
+464 LGLWVLRTACKQ
-476 AARWMREDDLTLRV
+476 AARWMREDGVALRV
-490 SVNLSGRQARDPGL
+490 SVNLSGRQARDPAL
-504 VKSVLDV
+504 VQNVLNV
-511 LHETGLPP
+511 LAETGLPP
-519 HLLELEI
+519 HMLELEI

-540 LLESLHA
+540 LLEALHL

-570 PIQKLKIDRSFVQRM
+570 PIQKLKIDRSFVRSEERRV
-585 PGDGEAIAGAVIAM
+585 GKE
-599 AHNLNMEV
+599 
-607 VAEGVEDPEQL
+607 
-618 ALLRKA
+618 
-624 GCDLGQGYLF
+624 C
-634 SRPLQAEPL
+634 
-643 IAWLKRLE
+643 RL
-651 RGGDAVSNGEPDDE
+651 
-665 AASSDSL
+665 
-672 PSSLA
+672 
-677 G
+677 

>member
-1 MNLPLMTHRPRLGQS
+1 MNSTFKPWRPRLGQS
-16 MVRANMVG
+16 VVRANMAG

-29 SIAGFLLI
+29 TIAGVLLI
-37 VFQFIALHAALVRDV
+37 AFQFVALHAALVRDV

-68 FNDRRAADETLGAL
+68 FNDRKAAEDTLDAL
-82 GSSPSLRAAGV
+82 QAAPALRAAGV
-93 FTALRKPLAL
+93 FTALRKPLAQ
-103 YQHGDAAS
+103 YQRGDAAP

-120 READVST
+120 RDQDVST
-127 LTTLEVVEPVE
+127 ATTLEVAEPIV

-148 IRSSLSELYM
+148 IRSSLTELYM

-173 AMGVAYLVIARMR
+173 AMGVAYLVIRRMR
-186 RAVLQAEAH
+186 HAVLQAEAH
-195 LDYLAHIDSVTE
+195 LDYLAHTDSVTE

-215 ERLQTSLK
+215 ERLQDALK

-228 GAVGLLLLDLDNFKV
+228 GVVGLLLLDLDNFKV

-262 RLNDVIEQANLRAVL
+262 RLNEVIEQANTRAVL

-289 ELSGRAVI
+289 ELSRRAAI
-297 ADAEAATLADG
+297 ATPEAVELADM
-308 LAKRILAALA
+308 LANRILAALT

-339 PHDARDVQVLTR
+339 PSDAADVQSLTR

-363 GKNAAASFTSEMDQ
+363 GKNAAACFTAEMDQ
-377 QARRRLRVEAD
+377 QARRRLRVESD

-397 LLLTFQPQV
+397 LLLAYQPQIR
-406 LLQALE
+406 LTALDR
-412 VEKKAAD
+412 D
-419 GEPLPLPAMHVH
+419 GANILPAHVH

-444 GVIGPGEFI
+444 GLIGPGEFI

-464 LGLWVLRTACQQ
+464 LGLWVLRTACRQ
-476 AARWMREDDLTLRV
+476 AAQWMREGRAALRV
-490 SVNLSGRQARDPGL
+490 AVNLSPRQTRDPAL
-504 VKSVLDV
+504 VKNVLGV
-511 LHETGLPP
+511 LEETGLPP

-532 EDIEANIA
+532 EDIDANIR
-540 LLESLHA
+540 LLEALHA
-547 AGISLSIDDF
+547 AGINLSIDDF

-570 PIQKLKIDRSFVQRM
+570 PIHKLKIDRSFVQRM

-599 AHNLNMEV
+599 AHSLRMQV
-607 VAEGVEDPEQL
+607 VAEGVEDAEQL
-618 ALLRKA
+618 ELLRAA

-634 SRPLQAEPL
+634 SRPLQADQL
-643 IAWLKRLE
+643 ASWLRRQE
-651 RGGDAVSNGEPDDE
+651 SSGADAASTGE
-665 AASSDSL
+665 AASV
-672 PSSLA
+672 
-677 G
+677 

>member
-1 MNLPLMTHRPRLGQS
+1 MNLALMTQRPRLGHTV
-16 MVRANMVG
+16 VRANMAG

-29 SIAGFLLI
+29 TIAGVLLI
-37 VFQFIALHAALVRDV
+37 VFQFIALRAALVRDV

-68 FNDRRAADETLGAL
+68 FNDRHAAEETLGAL
-82 GSSPSLRAAGV
+82 GASPPLRAAGI

-103 YQHGDAAS
+103 YQHGEAAP
-111 VQAPDAAML
+111 VRAPDAAML
-120 READVST
+120 REENVST

-148 IRSSLSELYM
+148 IRSSLADLYM
-158 QLLGYAVLTVSVGIG
+158 QLLGFAVLTVSVGIG
-173 AMGVAYLVIARMR
+173 AMGVAYLVCARMR
-186 RAVLQAEAH
+186 HAVLQAEAH

-215 ERLQTSLK
+215 ERLQVSLK
-223 RAGQT
+223 RAGQA

-262 RLNDVIEQANLRAVL
+262 RLNEVIEQANLRAVL
-277 CRIGGDEFAVIA
+277 CRIGGDEFAIIA
-289 ELSGRAVI
+289 ELSGRASI
-297 ADAEAATLADG
+297 TPSDAAELADG

-328 YVTASV
+328 YATASV

-339 PHDARDVQVLTR
+339 PHDARDVQALTR
-351 NADTAMYYAKNR
+351 NADTALYYAKTR
-363 GKNAAASFTSEMDQ
+363 GKNAAPSFTSEMGQ

-388 LRRALDRDE
+388 LRRALDREE
-397 LLLTFQPQV
+397 LLLAYQPQV
-406 LLQALE
+406 HLQGLDT
-412 VEKKAAD
+412 D
-419 GEPLPLPAMHVH
+419 GAVVPTSHVH

-453 AVAEETGLIVP
+453 SVAEETGLIVP
-464 LGLWVLRTACQQ
+464 LGLWVLRTACKQ
-476 AARWMREDDLTLRV
+476 AARWMREDGVALRV
-490 SVNLSGRQARDPGL
+490 SVNLSGRQARDPAL
-504 VKSVLDV
+504 VQNVLNV
-511 LHETGLPP
+511 LAETGLPP
-519 HLLELEI
+519 HMLELEI

-540 LLESLHA
+540 LLEALHL

-599 AHNLNMEV
+599 AHSLKMEV
-607 VAEGVEDPEQL
+607 VAEGVEDAEQL

-634 SRPLQAEPL
+634 SRPLQAQPL
-643 IAWLKRLE
+643 MAWLQRPDGSDAGTPSDAPE
-651 RGGDAVSNGEPDDE
+651 REAEPVG
-665 AASSDSL
+665 SL

>member
-1 MNLPLMTHRPRLGQS
+1 MNSTFKPWRPRLGQS
-16 MVRANMVG
+16 VVRANMAG

-29 SIAGFLLI
+29 TIAGVLLI
-37 VFQFIALHAALVRDV
+37 AFQFVALHAALVRDV

-68 FNDRRAADETLGAL
+68 FNDRKAAEDTLDAL
-82 GSSPSLRAAGV
+82 QAAPALRAAGV
-93 FTALRKPLAL
+93 FTALRKPLAQ
-103 YQHGDAAS
+103 YQRGDAAP

-120 READVST
+120 RDQDVST
-127 LTTLEVVEPVE
+127 ATTLEVAEPIV

-148 IRSSLSELYM
+148 IRSSLTELYM

-173 AMGVAYLVIARMR
+173 AMGVAYLVIRRMR
-186 RAVLQAEAH
+186 HAVLQAEAH
-195 LDYLAHIDSVTE
+195 LDYLAHTDSVTE

-215 ERLQTSLK
+215 ERLQDALK

-228 GAVGLLLLDLDNFKV
+228 GVVGLLLLDLDNFKV

-262 RLNDVIEQANLRAVL
+262 RLNEVIEQANTRAVL

-289 ELSGRAVI
+289 ELSRRAAI
-297 ADAEAATLADG
+297 ATPEAVELADM
-308 LAKRILAALA
+308 LANRILAALT

-339 PHDARDVQVLTR
+339 PSDAADVQSLTR

-363 GKNAAASFTSEMDQ
+363 GKNAAACFTAEMDQ
-377 QARRRLRVEAD
+377 QARRRLRVESD

-397 LLLTFQPQV
+397 LLLAYQPQIR
-406 LLQALE
+406 LTALDR
-412 VEKKAAD
+412 D
-419 GEPLPLPAMHVH
+419 GANILPAHVH

-444 GVIGPGEFI
+444 GLIGPGEFI

-464 LGLWVLRTACQQ
+464 LGLWVLRTACRQ
-476 AARWMREDDLTLRV
+476 AAQWMREGRAALRV
-490 SVNLSGRQARDPGL
+490 AVNRSPRQTRDPAL
-504 VKSVLDV
+504 VKNVLGV
-511 LHETGLPP
+511 LEETGLPP

-532 EDIEANIA
+532 EDIDANIR
-540 LLESLHA
+540 LLEALHA
-547 AGISLSIDDF
+547 AGINLSIDDF

-570 PIQKLKIDRSFVQRM
+570 PIHKLKIDRSFVQRM

-599 AHNLNMEV
+599 AHSLRMQV
-607 VAEGVEDPEQL
+607 VAEGVEDAEQL
-618 ALLRKA
+618 ELLRAA

-634 SRPLQAEPL
+634 SRPLQADQL
-643 IAWLKRLE
+643 ASWLRRQE
-651 RGGDAVSNGEPDDE
+651 SSGADAASTGE
-665 AASSDSL
+665 AASV
-672 PSSLA
+672 
-677 G
+677 

>member
-1 MNLPLMTHRPRLGQS
+1 MNSTFKPWRPRLGQS
-16 MVRANMVG
+16 VVRANMAG

-29 SIAGFLLI
+29 TIAGVLLI
-37 VFQFIALHAALVRDV
+37 AFQFVALHAALVRDV

-68 FNDRRAADETLGAL
+68 FNDRKAAEDTLDAL
-82 GSSPSLRAAGV
+82 QAAPALRAAGV
-93 FTALRKPLAL
+93 FTALRKPLAQ
-103 YQHGDAAS
+103 YQRGDAAP

-120 READVST
+120 RDQDVST
-127 LTTLEVVEPVE
+127 ATTLEVAEPIV

-148 IRSSLSELYM
+148 IRSSLTELYM

-173 AMGVAYLVIARMR
+173 AMGVAYLVIRRMR
-186 RAVLQAEAH
+186 HAVLQAEAH
-195 LDYLAHIDSVTE
+195 LDYLAHTDSVTE

-215 ERLQTSLK
+215 ERLQDALK

-228 GAVGLLLLDLDNFKV
+228 GVVGLLLLDLDNFKV

-262 RLNDVIEQANLRAVL
+262 RLNEVIEQANTRAVL

-289 ELSGRAVI
+289 ELSRRAAI
-297 ADAEAATLADG
+297 ATPEAVELADM
-308 LAKRILAALA
+308 LANRILAALT

-339 PHDARDVQVLTR
+339 PSDAADVQSLTR

-363 GKNAAASFTSEMDQ
+363 GKNAAACFTAEMDQ
-377 QARRRLRVEAD
+377 QARRRLRVESD

-397 LLLTFQPQV
+397 LLLAYQPQIR
-406 LLQALE
+406 LTALDR
-412 VEKKAAD
+412 D
-419 GEPLPLPAMHVH
+419 GANILPAHVH

-444 GVIGPGEFI
+444 GLIGPGEFI

-464 LGLWVLRTACQQ
+464 LGLWVLRTACRQ
-476 AARWMREDDLTLRV
+476 AAQWMREGRAALRV
-490 SVNLSGRQARDPGL
+490 AVNLSPRQTRDPAL
-504 VKSVLDV
+504 VKNVLGV
-511 LHETGLPP
+511 LEETGLPP

-532 EDIEANIA
+532 EDIDANIR
-540 LLESLHA
+540 LLEALHA
-547 AGISLSIDDF
+547 AGINLSIDDF

-570 PIQKLKIDRSFVQRM
+570 PIHKLKIDRSFVQRM

-599 AHNLNMEV
+599 AHSLRMQV
-607 VAEGVEDPEQL
+607 VAEGGEDAEQL
-618 ALLRKA
+618 ELLRAA

-634 SRPLQAEPL
+634 SRPLQADQL
-643 IAWLKRLE
+643 ASWLRRQE
-651 RGGDAVSNGEPDDE
+651 SSGADAASTGE
-665 AASSDSL
+665 AASV
-672 PSSLA
+672 
-677 G
+677 

>member
-1 MNLPLMTHRPRLGQS
+1 MNLALMTQRPRLGHTV
-16 MVRANMVG
+16 VRANMVG

-29 SIAGFLLI
+29 TIAGFLLI

-68 FNDRRAADETLGAL
+68 FNDRHAAEETLGAL
-82 GSSPSLRAAGV
+82 GASPPLRAAGV

-103 YQHGDAAS
+103 YQHGEAAP
-111 VQAPDAAML
+111 VRAPDAAML
-120 READVST
+120 REEDVST

-148 IRSSLSELYM
+148 IRSSLFDLYM

-173 AMGVAYLVIARMR
+173 AMGVAYLVCARMR

-215 ERLQTSLK
+215 ERLQVSLK
-223 RAGQT
+223 RAGQA

-262 RLNDVIEQANLRAVL
+262 RLNEVIEQANLRAVL
-277 CRIGGDEFAVIA
+277 CRIGGDEFAIIA
-289 ELSGRAVI
+289 ELSGRASI
-297 ADAEAATLADG
+297 TPSDAAELADG

-339 PHDARDVQVLTR
+339 PHDARDVQALTR

-388 LRRALDRDE
+388 LRRALDREE
-397 LLLTFQPQV
+397 LLLAYQPQV
-406 LLQALE
+406 RLQGLDTDSAT
-412 VEKKAAD
+412 VPTA
-419 GEPLPLPAMHVH
+419 HVH

-464 LGLWVLRTACQQ
+464 LGQWVLRTACQQ
-476 AARWMREDDLTLRV
+476 AARWMREDGVTLRV
-490 SVNLSGRQARDPGL
+490 SVNLSARQARDPAL
-504 VKSVLDV
+504 VQNVLSVLA
-511 LHETGLPP
+511 ETGLPP
-519 HLLELEI
+519 HMLELEI

-540 LLESLHA
+540 LLEALHV

-599 AHNLNMEV
+599 AHSLKMEV

-634 SRPLQAEPL
+634 SRPLQAENL
-643 IAWLKRLE
+643 RAWLKRQDGVE
-651 RGGDAVSNGEPDDE
+651 NAVSNTASDDG
-665 AASSDSL
+665 AAPTAAL
-672 PSSLA
+672 PTSFV

>member
-1 MNLPLMTHRPRLGQS
+1 MTPPLLTHRPRLGQS
-16 MVRANMVG
+16 VVRANMAG

-29 SIAGFLLI
+29 TIAGVLLI

-68 FNDRRAADETLGAL
+68 FNDRRAAEETLAAL
-82 GSSPSLRAAGV
+82 EASPSLRAAGV

-103 YQHGDAAS
+103 YQHGDTAP
-111 VQAPDAAML
+111 VQAPDALML
-120 READVST
+120 REEHIST
-127 LTTLEVVEPVE
+127 LTTLEAVEPVE

-148 IRSSLSELYM
+148 VRSSLRELYM

-173 AMGVAYLVIARMR
+173 AMGLAYLVIARMR

-215 ERLQTSLK
+215 ERLQMSLK
-223 RAGQT
+223 RAGHA

-277 CRIGGDEFAVIA
+277 CRIGGDEFAVIT
-289 ELSGRAVI
+289 ELSGRAQI
-297 ADAEAATLADG
+297 AEDEAAGLADG

-339 PHDARDVQVLTR
+339 PHDARDVQALTR
-351 NADTAMYYAKNR
+351 NADTAMYHAKNN
-363 GKNAAASFTSEMDQ
+363 GKNACASFTSEMDQ

-397 LLLTFQPQV
+397 LLLAYQPQV
-406 LLQALE
+406 RLQALE
-412 VEKKAAD
+412 AD
-419 GEPLPLPAMHVH
+419 GAALSASHLH

-444 GVIGPGEFI
+444 GLIGPGEFI

-476 AARWMREDDLTLRV
+476 AAQWMREADIPLRV

-511 LHETGLPP
+511 LDETGLPP

-532 EDIEANIA
+532 EDLEANIA

-599 AHNLNMEV
+599 AHSLNMEV

-634 SRPLQAEPL
+634 ARPLQAEPL
-643 IAWLKRLE
+643 MAWVKRLDMSDSDAAADA
-651 RGGDAVSNGEPDDE
+651 GDN
-665 AASSDSL
+665 AASF
-672 PSSLA
+672 A

>member
-1 MNLPLMTHRPRLGQS
+1 MNLALMTQRPRLGHTV
-16 MVRANMVG
+16 VRANMAG

-29 SIAGFLLI
+29 TIAGVLLI
-37 VFQFIALHAALVRDV
+37 VFQFIALRAALVRDV

-68 FNDRRAADETLGAL
+68 FNDRHAAEETLGAL
-82 GSSPSLRAAGV
+82 GASPPLRAAGI

-103 YQHGDAAS
+103 YQHGEAAP
-111 VQAPDAAML
+111 VRAPDAAML
-120 READVST
+120 REENVST

-148 IRSSLSELYM
+148 IRSSLADLYM
-158 QLLGYAVLTVSVGIG
+158 QLLGFAVLTVSVGIG
-173 AMGVAYLVIARMR
+173 AMGVAYLVCARMR
-186 RAVLQAEAH
+186 HAVLQAEAH

-215 ERLQTSLK
+215 ERLQVSLK
-223 RAGQT
+223 RAGQA

-262 RLNDVIEQANLRAVL
+262 RLNEVIEQANLRAVL
-277 CRIGGDEFAVIA
+277 CRIGGDEFAIIA
-289 ELSGRAVI
+289 ELSGRASI
-297 ADAEAATLADG
+297 TPSDAAELADG

-328 YVTASV
+328 YATASV

-339 PHDARDVQVLTR
+339 PHDARDVQALTR

-388 LRRALDRDE
+388 LRRALDREE
-397 LLLTFQPQV
+397 LLLAYQPQV
-406 LLQALE
+406 HLQGLDT
-412 VEKKAAD
+412 D
-419 GEPLPLPAMHVH
+419 GAVVPTSHVH

-453 AVAEETGLIVP
+453 SVAEETGLIVP
-464 LGLWVLRTACQQ
+464 LGLWVLRTACKQ
-476 AARWMREDDLTLRV
+476 AARWMREDGVALRV
-490 SVNLSGRQARDPGL
+490 SVNLSGRQARDPAL
-504 VKSVLDV
+504 VQNVLNV
-511 LHETGLPP
+511 LAETGLPP
-519 HLLELEI
+519 HMLELEI

-540 LLESLHA
+540 LLEALHL

-599 AHNLNMEV
+599 AHSLKMEV
-607 VAEGVEDPEQL
+607 VAEGVEDAEQL

-634 SRPLQAEPL
+634 SRPLQAQPL
-643 IAWLKRLE
+643 MAWLQRPDGSDAGTPSDAPE
-651 RGGDAVSNGEPDDE
+651 REAEPVG
-665 AASSDSL
+665 SL

>member
-1 MNLPLMTHRPRLGQS
+1 MNLALMTQRPRLGHTV
-16 MVRANMVG
+16 VRANMAG

-29 SIAGFLLI
+29 TIAGVLLI
-37 VFQFIALHAALVRDV
+37 VFQFIALRAALVRDV

-68 FNDRRAADETLGAL
+68 FNDRHAAEETLGAL
-82 GSSPSLRAAGV
+82 GAAPPLRAAGI

-103 YQHGDAAS
+103 YQHGEAAP
-111 VQAPDAAML
+111 VRAPDAAML
-120 READVST
+120 REENVST

-148 IRSSLSELYM
+148 IRSSLADLYM
-158 QLLGYAVLTVSVGIG
+158 QLLGFAVLTVSVGIG
-173 AMGVAYLVIARMR
+173 AMGVAYLVCARMR
-186 RAVLQAEAH
+186 HAVLQAEAH

-215 ERLQTSLK
+215 ERLQVSLK
-223 RAGQT
+223 RAGQA

-262 RLNDVIEQANLRAVL
+262 RLNEVIEQANLRAVL
-277 CRIGGDEFAVIA
+277 CRIGGDEFAIIA
-289 ELSGRAVI
+289 ELSGRASI
-297 ADAEAATLADG
+297 TPSDAAELADG
-308 LAKRILAALA
+308 LAKRILAVLA

-328 YVTASV
+328 YATASV

-339 PHDARDVQVLTR
+339 PHDARDVQALTR

-388 LRRALDRDE
+388 LRRALDREE
-397 LLLTFQPQV
+397 LLLAYQPQV
-406 LLQALE
+406 HLQGLDT
-412 VEKKAAD
+412 D
-419 GEPLPLPAMHVH
+419 GAVVPTSHVH

-464 LGLWVLRTACQQ
+464 LGLWVLRTACKQ
-476 AARWMREDDLTLRV
+476 AARWMREDGVALRV
-490 SVNLSGRQARDPGL
+490 SVNLSGRQARDPAL
-504 VKSVLDV
+504 VQNVLNV
-511 LHETGLPP
+511 LAETGLPP
-519 HLLELEI
+519 HMLELEI

-540 LLESLHA
+540 LLEALHL

-599 AHNLNMEV
+599 AHSLKMEV
-607 VAEGVEDPEQL
+607 VAEGVEDAEQL

-634 SRPLQAEPL
+634 SRPLQAQPL
-643 IAWLKRLE
+643 MAWLQRLDGSEAGTPSDAPE
-651 RGGDAVSNGEPDDE
+651 REAEPVG
-665 AASSDSL
+665 SL

>member
-1 MNLPLMTHRPRLGQS
+1 MSSQSLMTSRPRLGHS
-16 MVRANMVG
+16 VVRANMAG

-29 SIAGFLLI
+29 TIAGFLLI

-68 FNDRRAADETLGAL
+68 FNDRHAAEDTLGAL
-82 GSSPSLRAAGV
+82 EASPSLRAAGI
-93 FTALRKPLAL
+93 FSALRKPLAL
-103 YQHGDAAS
+103 YQHGDAAP
-111 VQAPDAAML
+111 VRAPDATML
-120 READVST
+120 RESHVST
-127 LTTLEVVEPVE
+127 LTTLEVVESVE

-148 IRSSLSELYM
+148 IRSSLAELYT

-173 AMGVAYLVIARMR
+173 AMGLAYLVIARMR

-215 ERLQTSLK
+215 ERLQLSLK
-223 RAGQT
+223 RAGQA

-289 ELSGRAVI
+289 ELSGRASM
-297 ADAEAATLADG
+297 AEGEAAALADG

-351 NADTAMYYAKNR
+351 NADTAMYHAKNH

-377 QARRRLRVEAD
+377 QARRRLRVESD
-388 LRRALDRDE
+388 LRRALDREE
-397 LLLTFQPQV
+397 LLLAYQPQV
-406 LLQALE
+406 RLRNEDAHDATITASN
-412 VEKKAAD
+412 VY
-419 GEPLPLPAMHVH
+419 

-464 LGLWVLRTACQQ
+464 LGLWVLRTACEQ
-476 AARWMREDDLTLRV
+476 AVRWMREDGLTLRV
-490 SVNLSGRQARDPGL
+490 SVNLSARQTRDPGL
-504 VKSVLDV
+504 VDSVMQV
-511 LHETGLPP
+511 LRETGLPP
-519 HLLELEI
+519 RQLELEI

-532 EDIEANIA
+532 EDIETNIA

-547 AGISLSIDDF
+547 AGINLSIDDF

-599 AHNLNMEV
+599 AHSLRMQV

-618 ALLRKA
+618 ALLRNA

-634 SRPLQAEPL
+634 SRPLQAESL
-643 IAWLKRLE
+643 VAWLERL
-651 RGGDAVSNGEPDDE
+651 GSDAEDAPTE
-665 AASSDSL
+665 AAEGEAAAAAAAGAL
-672 PSSLA
+672 PSS
-677 G
+677 

>member
-1 MNLPLMTHRPRLGQS
+1 MTPLITSRPRLGET
-16 MVRANMVG
+16 VLRANMAG

-29 SIAGFLLI
+29 IIAGFLLI

-52 HVQARIIGAN
+52 HVQARIIGTN

-68 FNDRRAADETLGAL
+68 FNDRHAAEETLSAL
-82 GSSPSLRAAGV
+82 EASPSLRAAGV

-103 YQHGDAAS
+103 YQHGDAAP
-111 VQAPDAAML
+111 VRAPDASLL
-120 READVST
+120 REAHVSSI
-127 LTTLEVVEPVE
+127 TTLDVVEPVE
-138 SERRVIGYVV
+138 SERRVVGYVV
-148 IRSSLSELYM
+148 IRSSLDDLYT

-173 AMGVAYLVIARMR
+173 AMGLAYLVIARMR

-195 LDYLAHIDSVTE
+195 LDYLAHVDSVTE

-215 ERLQTSLK
+215 ERLQVSLK
-223 RAGQT
+223 RAGQA

-262 RLNDVIEQANLRAVL
+262 RLNEVIEQANLRAVL

-289 ELSGRAVI
+289 ELSGRAQI
-297 ADAEAATLADG
+297 AEAEAAMLAES

-334 GVSLY
+334 GVSRY
-339 PHDARDVQVLTR
+339 PHDARDVQALTR

-363 GKNAAASFTSEMDQ
+363 GKNAAASFTSDMDQ

-397 LLLTFQPQV
+397 LLLAYQPQV
-406 LLQALE
+406 RLRPADAG
-412 VEKKAAD
+412 AAISTS
-419 GEPLPLPAMHVH
+419 PVH
-431 GVEALVRWRHPEI
+431 GVEALVRWNHPEI

-476 AARWMREDDLTLRV
+476 AARWMREDGITLQV
-490 SVNLSGRQARDPGL
+490 SVNLSGRQARDPAL
-504 VKSVLDV
+504 VRNVLDV
-511 LHETGLPP
+511 LEETGLPP
-519 HLLELEI
+519 QQLELEI

-585 PGDGEAIAGAVIAM
+585 PGDGEAIACAVIAM
-599 AHNLNMEV
+599 AHSLNMEV
-607 VAEGVEDPEQL
+607 VAEGVEDPDQL

-634 SRPLQAEPL
+634 SRPLPADAL
-643 IAWLKRLE
+643 VLWLE
-651 RGGDAVSNGEPDDE
+651 RFEDGAGTGSTDGQDDTLV
-665 AASSDSL
+665 ASGSL

>member
-1 MNLPLMTHRPRLGQS
+1 MTPPLTHRPQLGHS
-16 MVRANMVG
+16 VVRANMAG

-29 SIAGFLLI
+29 TIAGFLLI

-68 FNDRRAADETLGAL
+68 FNDRRAAEETLAAL
-82 GSSPSLRAAGV
+82 EASPSLRAAGV

-103 YQHGDAAS
+103 YQHGDTAP
-111 VQAPDAAML
+111 VQAPDAMML
-120 READVST
+120 REEHIST
-127 LTTLEVVEPVE
+127 LTTLEAVEPVE

-148 IRSSLSELYM
+148 VRSSLRELYM

-173 AMGVAYLVIARMR
+173 AMGLAYLVIARMR

-215 ERLQTSLK
+215 ERLHMSLK
-223 RAGQT
+223 RAGHA

-277 CRIGGDEFAVIA
+277 CRIGGDEFAIIM
-289 ELSGRAVI
+289 ELSGRAQI
-297 ADAEAATLADG
+297 AEDEAAGLADG
-308 LAKRILAALA
+308 LARRILAALA

-334 GVSLY
+334 GLSLY
-339 PHDARDVQVLTR
+339 PHDARDVQALTR
-351 NADTAMYYAKNR
+351 NADTAMYHAKNN
-363 GKNAAASFTSEMDQ
+363 GKNACASFTPEMDQ

-397 LLLTFQPQV
+397 LLLTYQPQV
-406 LLQALE
+406 RLQALE
-412 VEKKAAD
+412 AD
-419 GEPLPLPAMHVH
+419 GATLSASHLH

-444 GVIGPGEFI
+444 GLIGPGEFI

-476 AARWMREDDLTLRV
+476 AARWMREVDIPLRV

-511 LHETGLPP
+511 LDETGLPP
-519 HLLELEI
+519 RLLELEI

-532 EDIEANIA
+532 EDLEANIA

-599 AHNLNMEV
+599 AHSLNMEV

-634 SRPLQAEPL
+634 ARPLQAEPL
-643 IAWLKRLE
+643 MAWVRRLG
-651 RGGDAVSNGEPDDE
+651 GGDGD
-665 AASSDSL
+665 AAADAGDSAA
-672 PSSLA
+672 SLA

>member
-1 MNLPLMTHRPRLGQS
+1 MNPALMTQRPRLGHTV
-16 MVRANMVG
+16 VRANMAG

-29 SIAGFLLI
+29 TIAGFLLI

-68 FNDRRAADETLGAL
+68 FNDRRAAEETLGAL
-82 GSSPSLRAAGV
+82 GASPPLRAAGI

-103 YQHGDAAS
+103 YQHGEAAP
-111 VQAPDAAML
+111 VRAPDAAML
-120 READVST
+120 REENVST

-148 IRSSLSELYM
+148 IRSSLIDLYM

-173 AMGVAYLVIARMR
+173 AMGVAYLVCARMR

-195 LDYLAHIDSVTE
+195 LDYLAHIDLVTE

-215 ERLQTSLK
+215 ERLQVSLK
-223 RAGQT
+223 RAGQA

-262 RLNDVIEQANLRAVL
+262 RLNEVIEQANLRAVL
-277 CRIGGDEFAVIA
+277 CRIGGDEFAIIA
-289 ELSGRAVI
+289 ELSGRASI
-297 ADAEAATLADG
+297 TPSDAAELADG

-339 PHDARDVQVLTR
+339 PHDARDVQALTR

-388 LRRALDRDE
+388 LRRALDREE
-397 LLLTFQPQV
+397 LLLAYQPQV
-406 LLQALE
+406 RLQGLDT
-412 VEKKAAD
+412 D
-419 GEPLPLPAMHVH
+419 GAMVPASHVH

-464 LGLWVLRTACQQ
+464 LGLWVLRTACKQ
-476 AARWMREDDLTLRV
+476 AARWMREDGVALRV
-490 SVNLSGRQARDPGL
+490 SVNLSGRQARDPAL
-504 VKSVLDV
+504 VQNVLNV
-511 LHETGLPP
+511 LAETGLPP
-519 HLLELEI
+519 HMLELEI

-540 LLESLHA
+540 LLEALHL

-599 AHNLNMEV
+599 AHSLKMEV
-607 VAEGVEDPEQL
+607 VAEGVEDAEQL

-634 SRPLQAEPL
+634 SRPLQAQPL
-643 IAWLKRLE
+643 MAWLQR
-651 RGGDAVSNGEPDDE
+651 RGSGNAGAPGDTPEGETEPSG
-665 AASSDSL
+665 AL

>member
-1 MNLPLMTHRPRLGQS
+1 MNSTFKPWRPRLGQS
-16 MVRANMVG
+16 VVRANMAG

-29 SIAGFLLI
+29 TIAGVLLI
-37 VFQFIALHAALVRDV
+37 AFQFVALHAALVRDV

-68 FNDRRAADETLGAL
+68 FNDRKAAEDTLDAL
-82 GSSPSLRAAGV
+82 QAAPALRAAGV
-93 FTALRKPLAL
+93 FTALRKPLAQ
-103 YQHGDAAS
+103 YQRGDAAP

-120 READVST
+120 RDQDVST
-127 LTTLEVVEPVE
+127 ATTREVAEPIV

-148 IRSSLSELYM
+148 IRSSLTELYM

-173 AMGVAYLVIARMR
+173 AMGVAYLVIRRMR
-186 RAVLQAEAH
+186 HAVLQAEAH
-195 LDYLAHIDSVTE
+195 LDYLAHTDSVTE

-215 ERLQTSLK
+215 ERLQDALK

-228 GAVGLLLLDLDNFKV
+228 GVVGLLLLDLDNFKV

-262 RLNDVIEQANLRAVL
+262 RLNEVIEQANTRAVL
-277 CRIGGDEFAVIA
+277 CRIGGDEIAVIA
-289 ELSGRAVI
+289 ELSRRAAI
-297 ADAEAATLADG
+297 ATPEAVELADM
-308 LAKRILAALA
+308 LANRILAALT

-339 PHDARDVQVLTR
+339 PSDAADVQSLTR

-363 GKNAAASFTSEMDQ
+363 GKNAAACFTAEMDQ
-377 QARRRLRVEAD
+377 QARRRLRVESD

-397 LLLTFQPQV
+397 LLLAYQPQIR
-406 LLQALE
+406 LTALDR
-412 VEKKAAD
+412 D
-419 GEPLPLPAMHVH
+419 GANILPAHVH

-444 GVIGPGEFI
+444 GLIGPGEFI

-464 LGLWVLRTACQQ
+464 LGLWVLRTACRQ
-476 AARWMREDDLTLRV
+476 AAQWMREGRAALRV
-490 SVNLSGRQARDPGL
+490 AVNLSPRQTRDPAL
-504 VKSVLDV
+504 VKNVLGV
-511 LHETGLPP
+511 LEETGLPP

-532 EDIEANIA
+532 EDIDANIR
-540 LLESLHA
+540 LLEALHA
-547 AGISLSIDDF
+547 AGINLSIDDF

-570 PIQKLKIDRSFVQRM
+570 PIHKLKIDRSFVQRM

-599 AHNLNMEV
+599 AHSLRMQV
-607 VAEGVEDPEQL
+607 VAEGVEDAEQL
-618 ALLRKA
+618 ELLRAA

-634 SRPLQAEPL
+634 SRPLQADQL
-643 IAWLKRLE
+643 ASWLRRQE
-651 RGGDAVSNGEPDDE
+651 SSGADAASTGE
-665 AASSDSL
+665 AASV
-672 PSSLA
+672 
-677 G
+677 